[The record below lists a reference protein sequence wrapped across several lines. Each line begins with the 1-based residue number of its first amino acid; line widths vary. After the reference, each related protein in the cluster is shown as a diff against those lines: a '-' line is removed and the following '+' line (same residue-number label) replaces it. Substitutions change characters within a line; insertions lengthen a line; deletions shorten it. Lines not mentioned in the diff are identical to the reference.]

1 MQRLPA
7 DNLGLA
13 RLRLRVATAR
23 HRHNLV
29 LAALAAEEERQAE
42 QLRRRRRWWT
52 RPWLLERPI
61 YGQYERLMGELRR
74 GHRLDFKS
82 FLRIEPDLFDELL
95 QRVGP
100 SIQKSTNAR
109 QPLPIG
115 LKLAIT
121 LRFLATGNSYR
132 SLAFAFRVAHNTI
145 SLFVP
150 EVCRAITAEY
160 RQEAFDTPSTPD
172 QWRQVA
178 KDFQTRW
185 NFPHVCGAID
195 GKHVA
200 IKKPRKSG
208 SLYYNYKGFFSL
220 VILAVVDSNYK
231 ILWADVGAPGSDS
244 DCGIFNR
251 SNLQLSLSEGIIGFP
266 DPEPI
271 PNDDED
277 TGYFLIGD
285 DAFPLRTFL
294 LKPYSKRY
302 LEVEERVF
310 NYRLSRARRV
320 VENAFGV
327 LALRYRCLLT
337 TLAVGTETATDIIEA
352 CLTLHNIF
360 RIRNPTLQNIGMDAE
375 DDHYQLVPGAWR
387 TDAVMQEVED
397 EGRGPR
403 ATADGKRLRAYFREY
418 FNCDAGSVPW
428 QLRAVNFE
436 Q

>member
-7 DNLGLA
+7 DNLGLV
-13 RLRLRVATAR
+13 RLRLATAR
-23 HRHNLV
+23 HRRNLV
-29 LAALAAEEERQAE
+29 LATLLAE
-42 QLRRRRRWWT
+42 QERYAELQRRRRRWWI
-52 RPWLLERPI
+52 RPWLLERPR
-61 YGQYERLMGELRR
+61 YGQYEKLMGELMR
-74 GHRLDFKS
+74 GHRVDFKS
-82 FLRIEPDLFDELL
+82 FLRIEPEMFDEIL

-100 SIQKSTNAR
+100 SIEKSTNAR

-132 SLAFAFRVAHNTI
+132 SLAYSFRVAHNTI
-145 SLFVP
+145 SKFVP
-150 EVCRAITAEY
+150 QVCRAITKEY
-160 RQEAFDTPSTPD
+160 AQEAFDTPSTPD

-178 KDFQTRW
+178 QGFQTRW

-200 IKKPRKSG
+200 IKRPRKSG
-208 SLYYNYKGFFSL
+208 SLYYNYKGYFSL
-220 VILAVVDSNYK
+220 VILALVDSNYK
-231 ILWADVGAPGSDS
+231 VLWASVGSPGSDS
-244 DCGIFNR
+244 DCGVFNR
-251 SNLQLSLSEGIIGFP
+251 SNLQLSLSEGTMGFP

-271 PNDDED
+271 PNDDID

-294 LKPYSKRY
+294 LKPYSQRY
-302 LEVEERVF
+302 LDVEARVF

-327 LALRYRCLLT
+327 LALRYTCLLT
-337 TLAVGTETATDIIEA
+337 TLAVGTEAATDIIEA
-352 CLTLHNIF
+352 CLTLHNVL
-360 RIRNPTLQNIGMDAE
+360 RIRYPFRHNVNMDDE
-375 DDHYQLVPGAWR
+375 DDDYELVPGAWR
-387 TDAVMQEVED
+387 TAAVMREVAH

-403 ATADGKRLRAYFREY
+403 ATAEGKRLRAYSKEY
-418 FNCDAGSVPW
+418 FNSDAGSVPW